1 MNMTAN
7 KKDTHKVS
15 ENNWRCWGPAVF
27 VGGRVEALQ
36 SEIIGPVIVILP

>member
-1 MNMTAN
+1 MVKMNMTEN
-7 KKDTHKVS
+7 KVS